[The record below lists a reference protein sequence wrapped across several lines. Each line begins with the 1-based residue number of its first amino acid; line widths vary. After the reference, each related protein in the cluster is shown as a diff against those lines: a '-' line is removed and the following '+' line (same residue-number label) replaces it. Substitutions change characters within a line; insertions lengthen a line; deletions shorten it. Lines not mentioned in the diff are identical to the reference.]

1 MLFEFDELD
10 FDCDK
15 IHSGL
20 IDMGEVVCFLCHKTL
35 IDINKAQENKEI
47 CQECDS
53 CSTLIEDDGLI
64 LCTECGYINDYIMV
78 IDIAL
83 YDKCRIRKKS
93 IYRSKYYIQKAL
105 NQFSKKH
112 QIQVPVQIQ
121 LLICRVVDLI
131 RSSEE
136 LMQGR
141 KRIISFNYI
150 IRRIFKRSGVPYN
163 FILQPKC
170 KITRRKYNTFWRTV
184 MRSSVGD
191 LIRRTV

>member
-1 MLFEFDELD
+1 MLFEFDEID

-20 IDMGEVVCFLCHKTL
+20 IDEGEVVCFLCHKKL

-53 CSTLIEDDGLI
+53 ATLIEDDGLI

-105 NQFSKKH
+105 NQISKKH
-112 QIQVPVQIQ
+112 QLQVPVQIQ

-136 LMQGR
+136 LMQDR

-150 IRRIFKRSGVPYN
+150 IRRIFKRAGVPYG
-163 FILQPKC
+163 FIPQPRC
-170 KITRRKYNTFWRTV
+170 KITRRRYNRFWRTV